1 MQVITA
7 QMLTVSTAVLSV
19 ACMPALSMYSDYTPV
34 RPSDQKK
41 KFALKPVKGS
51 DTLREGRT
59 ISALGCT
66 FEITEDGNELEIH
79 GKESTSRPW
88 KILKHYYGLG
98 TAIFSAD
105 LDRNGK
111 QDLVL
116 LQATGACGIAPP
128 AVLTIILFDNNNF
141 PNIAEFNGF
150 ASMDGDDWEGK
161 RKVAQIDD
169 IVDLDGDGKAEVI
182 TEQLDYADVRGK
194 TRSFWRTVLYS
205 ASAGHLQ
212 KRTKYQSYSMP
223 MIVAYKYNAN
233 HRVVDA
239 PMPELKPFDDGSFA
253 RGKTVTARITDVKLN
268 DYKHVGTIVLAGGE
282 SLSSTFDQINR
293 DKELF
298 EPFLIVKHAGETAV
312 LAWDTTEA
320 TDALKAAAERKLPI
334 TFRPRSLK
342 GHLPILAQLDLTA
355 PR

>member
-1 MQVITA
+1 MRVITA
-7 QMLTVSTAVLSV
+7 QMLTVSAAVLSV
-19 ACMPALSMYSDYTPV
+19 ACLPAFSMYSDYTPV
-34 RPSDQKK
+34 RASDQKNK
-41 KFALKPVKGS
+41 VALKPVKVSG
-51 DTLREGRT
+51 TLREGKP

-66 FEITEDGNELEIH
+66 FKITEDSNELEIQ
-79 GKESTSRPW
+79 GKGTSARPW

-111 QDLVL
+111 QDFVL

-128 AVLTIILFDNNNF
+128 AVLTIILFDKNNF
-141 PNIAEFNGF
+141 PNIYEFSGF

-161 RKVAQIDD
+161 RKVAYIDD
-169 IVDLDGDGKAEVI
+169 IVDLNGDGKADIV

-205 ASAGHLQ
+205 ASAAHLQ
-212 KRTKYQSYSMP
+212 KRTRYRGYTTP
-223 MIVAYKYNAN
+223 MIVAYKYKAN

-239 PMPELKPFDDGSFA
+239 PMPELKSFDDGSFA
-253 RGKTVTARITDVKLN
+253 MGKTVTARVTEVKLN
-268 DYKHVGTIVLAGGE
+268 DYKHVETIVLDGGKT
-282 SLSSTFDQINR
+282 LSSTFDQMNR

-298 EPFLIVKHAGETAV
+298 EPFLIVKQAGETAV
-312 LAWDTTEA
+312 LAWDTSEA
-320 TDALKAAAERKLPI
+320 TNALKDAAERKLPI

-342 GHLPILAQLDLTA
+342 GHLPIMAQLDLTA
-355 PR
+355 PG